1 MSLSNIARYVA
12 IAGAVATPLALAV
25 PAASADSG
33 GTGSAYGI
41 AAAGPLVNLPPTPSA
56 QAPGK
61 KSLLRLPANPLIRL
75 GLLDVSAKPGH
86 ARASVVDLRLVKSA
100 LSAHLITARCDN
112 GMGSSALAGA
122 SLAGHRLAAH
132 ASPNTRVSILVNGLG
147 TVSVTLN
154 KQVRTPGGR
163 LTVTALEISLPLG
176 PGKPQVVDISSASC
190 SAGPSTPPPTSPGQ
204 APKPTSPGQA
214 PKPTPVPSNLPV
226 TG

>member
-1 MSLSNIARYVA
+1 VA

-41 AAAGPLVNLPPTPSA
+41 AAAGPLVNIPPTPSV

-86 ARASVVDLRLVKSA
+86 ARASVVDLRLVKGA

-112 GMGSSALAGA
+112 GRGSSALARA

-132 ASPNTRVSILVNGLG
+132 ASPNTRLSVLVNGLG

-154 KQVRTPGGR
+154 KQVRTADGR
-163 LTVTALEISLPLG
+163 LTVTALEVGLPLG
-176 PGKPQVVDISSASC
+176 PGKRQVVDISSASC
-190 SAGPSTPPPTSPGQ
+190 SAAPGTPPPSATPTPPAPTSPAPTSPGE
-204 APKPTSPGQA
+204 A